1 MYFNYVSKEEFFKE
15 FNKSRKDNQNID
27 NVVLLMVDGKPTIDN
42 KLKTLITKYDYLT
55 DDFKDVCNSFTLSKK
70 IPNINNGG
78 YTNPFYLI
86 QCKKFSY
93 NTIKYSTIQEAL
105 EKYSKDYPDIET
117 ISIVKET
124 VMDKGIVWKEVE
136 KNITKAL
143 RSSNIKEVN
152 IIE

>member
-15 FNKSRKDNQNID
+15 FNEIRKDNQNID

-42 KLKTLITKYDYLT
+42 KLRTLITKYDYLT

-70 IPNINNGG
+70 IPKINNGG
-78 YTNPFYLI
+78 HTNPFYLI

-93 NTIKYSTIQEAL
+93 STIKYSTIQEAL
-105 EKYSKDYPDIET
+105 KKYSKDYPDIET

-124 VMDKGIVWKEVE
+124 IMDKGIVWKEVE

-152 IIE
+152 VIK